1 MAEKLYGN
9 RWKTIKTLGEGG
21 QGQVFLV
28 EDLEN
33 ENKSYVLKRLKNN
46 ERINRFK
53 SEIEAIKKLKHP
65 NIVNLIDFDLE
76 NNKPYL
82 VTDYCAGGELTF
94 DKVSN
99 LSTIEKLKLFST
111 ICKAIGYAH
120 ENGII
125 HRDIKPANILLQSD
139 EKTPVVTDFGICFNT
154 DEGLER
160 LTETIEQVGARYYMA
175 PESADGR
182 AETVKPPSDVY
193 SLGKLLYWMFKGEV
207 FDREESQRTK
217 KFYLPKWDLRKSTDG
232 NDFIE
237 FIYEIFE
244 QTIVENP
251 DDRLENAI
259 ELSKSIDKIISISL
273 NNGRFLNADVPS
285 KCIFCGV
292 GKYANKT
299 LIPKIRKLETPSY
312 GEGIQSYELDY
323 GQFFPQ
329 IISGNKITL
338 PQGNIKQGAYQKY
351 LVLTCD
357 YCGNLQMFKVGQEGS
372 LNWKNVE
379 PEIN

>member
-1 MAEKLYGN
+1 MAEKVYGN
-9 RWKTIKTLGEGG
+9 RWKTIETLGEGG

-94 DKVSN
+94 DKVSSF
-99 LSTIEKLKLFST
+99 STIEKLKLFST

-160 LTETIEQVGARYYMA
+160 LTETIEQVGARFYMA
-175 PESADGR
+175 PELRDGR
-182 AETVKPPSDVY
+182 AEDNKIIPESDVY
-193 SLGKLLYWMFKGEV
+193 SLGKLLYWMFRGRV
-207 FDREESQRTK
+207 MDRENFNEK
-217 KFYLPKWDLRKSTDG
+217 EWDLRNYKTFDHSMH
-232 NDFIE
+232 

-244 QTIVENP
+244 KTIILNSKISFLNIGYG
-251 DDRLENAI
+251 RFTNAK
-259 ELSKSIDKIISISL
+259 ELANDIDKIIYIL
-273 NNGRFLNADVPS
+273 EQKGRYLDINIPQ
-285 KCIFCGV
+285 KCIFCEI
-292 GKYANKT
+292 GKYEIFA
-299 LIPKIRKLETPSY
+299 IPINPNTGAVMNFSGSFPNLYSNNTY
-312 GEGIQSYELDY
+312 GDPQSFCYVCNNC
-323 GQFFPQ
+323 GNIQFFNRA
-329 IISGNKITL
+329 S
-338 PQGNIKQGAYQKY
+338 IKG
-351 LVLTCD
+351 
-357 YCGNLQMFKVGQEGS
+357 
-372 LNWKNVE
+372 NWKMKNKDRLS
-379 PEIN
+379 NFY